1 MTRSTSRPRR
11 GTTKKSVLSDFHEG
25 DIVEIDRGH
34 GTIVRGR
41 LVQLLTKQM
50 SSTPRWLVTFDDQPY
65 KDEEMYEQAFGELL
79 YSAWV
84 NEENHINDQPDD
96 DDDVAEKYGGTFN
109 GSKRSIAVK
118 VRVINGSGTS
128 SESEK
133 SAAAAAAAAAN
144 KTSSTKRSKS
154 KKKSV
159 QFEHATA
166 DRVKVVVS
174 SGGADD
180 DDDDDNEDRSGLAGR
195 RNSSKASA
203 REQRSKRRQ
212 SKIDEDTDVM
222 FPGSDVLVDGNK
234 RKFSSTTTPG
244 PAVKKQK
251 HNTAE
256 ADGEVVVVTVKLLTG
271 TLYFYRGA
279 QRRVEF
285 LRRI

>member
-1 MTRSTSRPRR
+1 MTRSNSRPRR
-11 GTTKKSVLSDFHEG
+11 GTTKKSMLSDFHKG

-65 KDEEMYEQAFGELL
+65 KDEEMYEQAFGQLL
-79 YSAWV
+79 YSAWM
-84 NEENHINDQPDD
+84 NEESHINDQQD
-96 DDDVAEKYGGTFN
+96 DDDVADEYGGTFN
-109 GSKRSIAVK
+109 GNKSSLAVK
-118 VRVINGSGTS
+118 VRVTNGSGTS

-144 KTSSTKRSKS
+144 KTSNSKRSKS

-180 DDDDDNEDRSGLAGR
+180 DDDHNDNEDRSGLAGR